1 MVNGL
6 NRGGVFWGLACNF
19 VLLTM
24 GDFMVG
30 IDEGGMGMAFKY
42 YGDAWVVVYSRA
54 VVVLLAG
61 GGNATRG
68 RW

>member
-6 NRGGVFWGLACNF
+6 NRGGVFWGLARNF

-30 IDEGGMGMAFKY
+30 IDEGD
-42 YGDAWVVVYSRA
+42 GDGLEVLWGCLGGC
-54 VVVLLAG
+54 LLAG
-61 GGNATRG
+61 GGSATRG

>member
-1 MVNGL
+1 M
-6 NRGGVFWGLACNF
+6 RR
-19 VLLTM
+19 
-24 GDFMVG
+24 
-30 IDEGGMGMAFKY
+30 MGMAWKF

-61 GGNATRG
+61 GGSATRG